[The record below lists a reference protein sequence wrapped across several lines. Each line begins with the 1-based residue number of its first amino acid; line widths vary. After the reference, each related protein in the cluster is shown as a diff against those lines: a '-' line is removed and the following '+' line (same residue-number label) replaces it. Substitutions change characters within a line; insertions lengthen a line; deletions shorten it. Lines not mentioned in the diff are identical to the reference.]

1 MNLTERRTP
10 RCLNIFIVGVGKRP
24 TVSRRSPHQVLRV
37 RMGEKPNA
45 FDGKRGKANG
55 FAT

>member
-1 MNLTERRTP
+1 MNLTERKTP

-37 RMGEKPNA
+37 RMGEKSNA